1 MEELTEKQA
10 MTTISKHCGVS
21 WSTVSR
27 TLASLLPMTNAK
39 RNWLPRCLLV
49 SESRS
54 LKNQVGLYFSCSE
67 GVERLFSTSDE
78 LRMAYAYYQ

>member
-1 MEELTEKQA
+1 

-27 TLASLLPMTNAK
+27 TLASLLPMTNVK

-49 SESRS
+49 DEFRS
-54 LKNQVGLYFSCSE
+54 LKNQVGPYSFFLYGWRYWEITGYSSF
-67 GVERLFSTSDE
+67 T
-78 LRMAYAYYQ
+78 